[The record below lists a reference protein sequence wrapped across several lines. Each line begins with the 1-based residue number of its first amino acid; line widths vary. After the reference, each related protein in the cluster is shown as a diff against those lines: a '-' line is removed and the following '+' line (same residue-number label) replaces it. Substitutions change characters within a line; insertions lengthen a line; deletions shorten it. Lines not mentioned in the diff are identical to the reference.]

1 MSTPVKDLEKELDAK
16 HYDPEDFSFLC
27 WTCNSR
33 AFKDESNGAGGPTN
47 CKCYGNP
54 KTYFD
59 LQKDW
64 PAYKKTLIDAF
75 NKQNAE
81 SLKTKLYDEAAVK
94 KAIEDEVSA
103 AGGTSVNTDDYIE
116 ILKKFLIRLDAK
128 HNAKFKAKLAKAKD
142 DAKLKSWL
150 DAMGNHIGNADDYLK

>member
-27 WTCNSR
+27 WNCNSR

-103 AGGTSVNTDDYIE
+103 ATPYSRPDLGDD
-116 ILKKFLIRLDAK
+116 F
-128 HNAKFKAKLAKAKD
+128 
-142 DAKLKSWL
+142 
-150 DAMGNHIGNADDYLK
+150 